1 MPQAKEPEKLRRLS
15 TKINSNHTTQFQI
28 MFYPTMIAGGIT
40 SGYASMEASEA
51 KSAAREAQTSA
62 ELLTHDIDRLL
73 LITEALWTLMKQQ
86 HGYADD
92 VLLRLIEEI
101 EQKKTAVNGIS
112 VKNPP
117 QLCPSCHRPNSAG
130 RLFCIYCGQPV
141 PGNPFAR

>member
-1 MPQAKEPEKLRRLS
+1 
-15 TKINSNHTTQFQI
+15 
-28 MFYPTMIAGGIT
+28 MFYPMMVGSGIT

-51 KSAAREAQTSA
+51 KTAAREAQTKV

-73 LITEALWTLMKQQ
+73 LLSEALWTLMKQQ
-86 HGYADD
+86 HGFADD
-92 VLLRLIEEI
+92 VLLGLIEEI
-101 EQKKTAVNGIS
+101 DRKKTTVNGLA

-130 RLFCIYCGQPV
+130 RLFCLYCGKPI